1 VGADDVLT
9 VYGTAAGYR
18 TFNECD
24 SGLNWCGSL
33 PVEVDF
39 RVATEWTYIG
49 QFVPNPYVPG
59 TYVLQ
64 SMLISLGPVPLI
76 NQPLTPES
84 IAPGESGFTLTING
98 AGFSHTAVVNW
109 NGSSRPTTFVS
120 STQLTATIGTSDVA
134 TPQTAQV
141 TVVNEPNGTSSNTGL
156 LEVTSATSSVSMNQ
170 TFSYIDSD
178 YHRWMAVGDFNGD
191 GKPDI
196 VVTDQKKNRR
206 GMSAMLRHSLRAW
219 PS

>member
-1 VGADDVLT
+1 VGFPGFIATSFNSSVGADDVLT
-9 VYGTAAGYR
+9 VYGTAAGYG

-24 SGLNWCGSL
+24 LNCGSL
-33 PVEVDF
+33 PDEVDF

-49 QFVPNPYVPG
+49 QFVPNPYVAG

-76 NQPLTPES
+76 SQPLIPES
-84 IAPGESGFTLTING
+84 IAQGESGFTLTING
-98 AGFSHTAVVNW
+98 AGFSHAAVVNW

-156 LEVTSATSSVSMNQ
+156 LEVTSATSSV
-170 TFSYIDSD
+170 
-178 YHRWMAVGDFNGD
+178 HVK
-191 GKPDI
+191 GKGC
-196 VVTDQKKNRR
+196 R
-206 GMSAMLRHSLRAW
+206 
-219 PS
+219 